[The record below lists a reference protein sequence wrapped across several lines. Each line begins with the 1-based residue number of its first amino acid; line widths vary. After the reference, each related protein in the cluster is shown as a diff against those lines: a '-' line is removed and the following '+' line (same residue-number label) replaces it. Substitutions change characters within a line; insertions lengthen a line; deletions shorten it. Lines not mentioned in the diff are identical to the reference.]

1 MVVVLRNSRIFD
13 YFFSYSNFY
22 GKIQKT
28 KNEKIYNLTRMLIP
42 DPPAPYDAVVSVAA
56 FVTCVVIV
64 VGTWSCWWRGETS
77 RVPWFVVAVVSKIR
91 TRISSRST
99 KDATVLDDNG
109 DTATYDDPYDSISKC
124 TEHKESIVLIVV
136 MYLDVAATI
145 RLLTFV
151 LVCVAGYYL
160 LPVSS

>member
-1 MVVVLRNSRIFD
+1 
-13 YFFSYSNFY
+13 
-22 GKIQKT
+22 
-28 KNEKIYNLTRMLIP
+28 MLIP
-42 DPPAPYDAVVSVAA
+42 DPPAPCDAVVSVAA

-91 TRISSRST
+91 TRIGSRST
-99 KDATVLDDNG
+99 KDATVVDDNG

-124 TEHKESIVLIVV
+124 TEHKDSIASHLIFLPSLDCLLLFCCVL
-136 MYLDVAATI
+136 
-145 RLLTFV
+145 
-151 LVCVAGYYL
+151 LVIYYL